1 MNGFLTLILF
11 IASRGANQGDIIA
24 HWPMD
29 AIEEGVVPDASGN
42 GLHIRAMGEMPAGFI
57 RTGAFERA
65 AYFDNGRNWL
75 EIGSAPALSLRD
87 DFTISCAIYPLSVDG
102 FRTILWKG
110 DRTVSPEVINYYF
123 DLRDGKVELK
133 AKDAEGRW
141 KVHSTGPV
149 VKPGTWHFIVVSYS
163 GGMVRIWVNGEECP
177 VHTGENGK
185 LDDGLLP
192 NDGPLVIGTG
202 ANSQGIAYAFLGMI
216 DEVRILLGPSDGPSG
231 DDMAAWRE
239 SVAAY
244 ERRLALARLT
254 AMQRRLRSARREG
267 LVPEDEALLEELDAA
282 CAEAADSEIP
292 RIDEVV
298 KRVVSE
304 LDRLAYRNFYGEN
317 GQDSAFLVIPMRT
330 CARVVK
336 KPRFFEDIARID
348 RTVRLEAARN
358 EYEGFQLVVTPGPVE
373 SIGELS
379 IDITPLAGLGGQVI
393 ENGHLE
399 WGWIR
404 PIETEMPDIPV
415 PFVGRIPDAI
425 IEGSAPPPIAPYD
438 FECLYVRL
446 FVPPDAVPGD
456 YTGTVNIKA
465 GGETRELPL
474 ELRVYGITLPEETP
488 LKMAFSFFE
497 HFYEEWYGLKE
508 VPRDTQR
515 ELYRFLLNYRIPP
528 NDIYSSRTTY
538 PDLDYLKRERER
550 ITFFTYSTGLPN
562 PGTGT
567 PERVEESIGRI
578 EEVYAALAQEN
589 LLDGAYFYCFDELA
603 YNSDRI
609 PEARRFVHAL
619 RERIPSIRVM
629 QTSFPEESIRDLF
642 NVWCPLIHHFER
654 PGDRQ
659 LLEELRAQGNEIWWY
674 MADAPNHPFPNLFLD
689 YPPFDARI
697 LGVLSF
703 MYDVE
708 GVLYWSINREWKTNL
723 EAEPRW
729 PEGDWKAHI
738 YHLYQGTRK
747 FKNGMGNLVYPGP
760 DGQLYPSLRLENL
773 RDGIEDHCYLTLLK
787 EFADSAYAEGHAAL
801 AARARALLDVPSSV
815 AAAASDYNSEPAP
828 LLEYRH
834 HIAEFLSEVSESPAA
849 APNAF

>member
-29 AIEEGVVPDASGN
+29 AIEEDVVPDASGN
-42 GLHIRAMGEMPAGFI
+42 GLDIRAMGEMPAGFI

-110 DRTVSPEVINYYF
+110 DRTVTPEVINYYF

-141 KVHSTGPV
+141 KVHGTGPV
-149 VKPGTWHFIVVSYS
+149 VKPGAWHFIVVSYS
-163 GGMVRIWVNGEECP
+163 GGTVRIWVNGEECP
-177 VHTGENGK
+177 VRTGESGK
-185 LDDGLLP
+185 LDNGLLP
-192 NDGPLVIGTG
+192 NDGPLLIGAG
-202 ANSQGIAYAFLGMI
+202 ANSQGIAYAFLGLI
-216 DEVRILLGPSDGPSG
+216 DEVRILHGPSDGPSG

-244 ERRLALARLT
+244 ERRLALARL
-254 AMQRRLRSARREG
+254 
-267 LVPEDEALLEELDAA
+267 EDVLENIRNASRIALPAEEIALLDRLEARCTA
-282 CAEAADSEIP
+282 SAEGGLAD
-292 RIDEVV
+292 IDKAVTGIQQG
-298 KRVVSE
+298 
-304 LDRLAYRNFYGEN
+304 LDRLAYRGFCRSSLGDNP
-317 GQDSAFLVIPMRT
+317 FLVIPLRT
-330 CARVVK
+330 SDRVVK
-336 KPRFFEDIARID
+336 RPRFFEDIRDCEKEI
-348 RTVRLEAARN
+348 TLESARN
-358 EYEGFQLVVTPGPVE
+358 EFEGFQLLITPGPQKTLIDV
-373 SIGELS
+373 SVELS
-379 IDITPLAGLGGQVI
+379 ELKGGGARLDR
-393 ENGHLE
+393 NGLE

-404 PIETEMPDIPV
+404 PIETEVPDIPV

-497 HFYEEWYGLKE
+497 HFYEDWYGLKE

-538 PDLDYLKRERER
+538 PDLDHLKRERER

-738 YHLYQGTRK
+738 YHLNQGTRK